1 MIEKVLRKLERLN
14 LKRSKFI
21 AEQSKIQKII
31 DDIDIEI
38 KNYTSLKKEYEK
50 LEKKYNTLVN
60 TQEGKINE

>member
-21 AEQSKIQKII
+21 AEQSKIQKNI